1 MPPARRT
8 GEKHT
13 DAERKKISARILSKI
28 QKKGVASVLSD
39 TQDLLSVLLLATDD
53 PAYVAVRKAALEEKR
68 QKDQREEQTR
78 ARASQSQSMEMR
90 PVHVAIGKGATQV
103 YWKEV
108 PKKK

>member
-1 MPPARRT
+1 MPLQR
-8 GEKHT
+8 HT

-28 QKKGVASVLSD
+28 QKKGVASVLSEV
-39 TQDLLSVLLLATDD
+39 QDLLSVLLLATDD
-53 PAYVAVRKAALEEKR
+53 PAYVAVRKAALEENR